1 LNVRIISYAPS
12 FVCNAATSMSRHQ
25 GKEEAPE
32 DGGHRGFLVPWGN
45 NDGEGKSHQVHHL
58 IIADRLIN
66 PGQVSRVVGSVSG
79 NVGFGSFADPTA
91 PSRIVR

>member
-1 LNVRIISYAPS
+1 
-12 FVCNAATSMSRHQ
+12 MSRHQ

-45 NDGEGKSHQVHHL
+45 NDGEGKSHQVYHL

-66 PGQVSRVVGSVSG
+66 AGQVSRVVGSVSG
-79 NVGFGSFADPTA
+79 NVGFGSIADLSSAHPTVCFVPRA
-91 PSRIVR
+91 EVRVRSSTITQ

>member
-1 LNVRIISYAPS
+1 
-12 FVCNAATSMSRHQ
+12 MSRHQ

-45 NDGEGKSHQVHHL
+45 NDGEGKSHQVYHL

-79 NVGFGSFADPTA
+79 NVGFWSIADLSSAHPT
-91 PSRIVR
+91 VC